1 MYLQNVLKELI
12 MPQKLNKYSKK
23 KKSKME
29 KIVKITAILM
39 VIAMVSSL
47 LISLAVSLNL
57 FI

>member
-1 MYLQNVLKELI
+1 

-39 VIAMVSSL
+39 VIAMESNL
-47 LISLAVSLNL
+47 LISLAISLNL